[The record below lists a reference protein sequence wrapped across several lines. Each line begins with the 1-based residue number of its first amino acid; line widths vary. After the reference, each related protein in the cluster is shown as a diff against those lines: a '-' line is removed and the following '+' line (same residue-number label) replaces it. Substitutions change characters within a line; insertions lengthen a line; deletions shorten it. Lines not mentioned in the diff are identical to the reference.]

1 MKRIERTEYLNKLI
15 AFKDKSLIK
24 VITGIRRCGKSTIM
38 EIYRDWL
45 KRQGVS
51 ADQIIYLNFEDYD
64 FYELRNPHNLY
75 AYIKPLIHQ
84 DKMTYI
90 FFDEIQHVED
100 FPDIINSLNLKPT
113 VDLYIT
119 GSNAYMLSSEI
130 ATLLSGRYVEIAMLP
145 LSFREYVEGI
155 GGTDNL
161 PKAYTDYITR
171 SSFPYTLELDTPAEI
186 SDYLNGVY
194 NTIVVKDIMSRKKL
208 PDVMMLESVIRFTA
222 DNIGNILSTKRI
234 ANIMTADG
242 RKIDQK
248 TVERYLTALCETFFV
263 YETKRYNIKGK
274 QLLKTL
280 GKYYLVDIGL
290 RRMLLGSR
298 SFDAGRILENIVY
311 LELLHRQQKVYIG
324 KMDNLEVDFVAIDE
338 NNITYYQVAAT
349 VRDETTLKREL
360 ASLQQINDQY
370 PKYILTLD
378 EEFALRLN
386 LLDSINCSC
395 LQEKTQLGKL
405 VKEIMIDKYQLIL
418 TRKHWIETNHL
429 MLYFEAVDY
438 GNVYDFLDKTLSNTK

>member
-1 MKRIERTEYLNKLI
+1 MKRIERASYLNKLI
-15 AFKDKSLIK
+15 AFKDKNLIK

-45 KRQGVS
+45 KEQGVS
-51 ADQIIYLNFEDYD
+51 SDQIVYLNFEDYD
-64 FYELRNPHNLY
+64 NFELRNPKNLY
-75 AYIKPLIHQ
+75 AYIKPLLIE
-84 DKMTYI
+84 DKMNYL
-90 FFDEIQHVED
+90 FFDEIQHVQD
-100 FPDIINSLNLKPT
+100 FPDIINSLNLKPN
-113 VDLYIT
+113 VDIYIT

-130 ATLLSGRYVEIAMLP
+130 ATLLSGRYIEIAMQP
-145 LSFREYVEGI
+145 LSFKEYVD
-155 GGTDNL
+155 GTGEYDNL
-161 PKAYTDYITR
+161 QKAYNDYITR
-171 SSFPYTLELDTPAEI
+171 SSFPYTLELNTNSEV
-186 SDYLNGVY
+186 SDYLTGLY
-194 NTIVVKDIMSRKKL
+194 NTIVVKDIMSRKRL

-234 ANIMTADG
+234 ADIMTADG

-248 TVERYLTALCETFFV
+248 TVERYLNSLCETFFV
-263 YETKRYNIKGK
+263 YEAKRYNIKGR

-311 LELLHRQQKVYIG
+311 MELLHRQKKVYVG
-324 KMDNLEVDFVAIDE
+324 KNDNLEVDFVAIDE

-378 EEFALRLN
+378 DDPVADYDGIKRINALKWMMG
-386 LLDSINCSC
+386 
-395 LQEKTQLGKL
+395 E
-405 VKEIMIDKYQLIL
+405 
-418 TRKHWIETNHL
+418 
-429 MLYFEAVDY
+429 
-438 GNVYDFLDKTLSNTK
+438 YD

>member
-1 MKRIERTEYLNKLI
+1 MKRIERQTYLQKLI
-15 AFKDKSLIK
+15 SFKDKKLIK

-45 KRQGVS
+45 LAHSVGRE
-51 ADQIIYLNFEDYD
+51 QIVYLNFEDYD
-64 FYELRNPHNLY
+64 FFELRDPRKLY
-75 AYIKPLIHQ
+75 EYIKPMILQ

-90 FFDEIQHVED
+90 FFDEIQHVAD
-100 FPDIINSLNLKPT
+100 FPDIVNSLNLKPT
-113 VDLYIT
+113 VDLYVT

-145 LSFREYVEGI
+145 LSFKEYVEGI
-155 GGTDNL
+155 DGKENL
-161 PKAYTDYITR
+161 QKAYMEYVSK
-171 SSFPYTLELDTPAEI
+171 SSFPYTLELDTASEV
-186 SDYLNGVY
+186 SDYLNAVY
-194 NTIVVKDIMSRKKL
+194 NTIVIKDIMSRKKI
-208 PDVMMLESVIRFTA
+208 PDVMMLESVIRFAA

-234 ANIMTADG
+234 ADLMTADG

-248 TVERYLTALCETFFV
+248 AVEKYLSTLCESFFL
-263 YETKRYNIKGK
+263 YEVKRYNIKGK

-311 LELLHRQQKVYIG
+311 LELLHRQKKVYIG

-338 NNITYYQVAAT
+338 GGIAYYQVAAT
-349 VRDETTLKREL
+349 VRDENTLKREL
-360 ASLQQINDQY
+360 ASLQQIKDQY

-378 EEFALRLN
+378 EDPMADYDGIKRVNAL
-386 LLDSINCSC
+386 
-395 LQEKTQLGKL
+395 K
-405 VKEIMIDKYQLIL
+405 
-418 TRKHWIETNHL
+418 WL
-429 MLYFEAVDY
+429 MEEV
-438 GNVYDFLDKTLSNTK
+438 

>member
-1 MKRIERTEYLNKLI
+1 MKRIERTAYLNKLI
-15 AFKDKSLIK
+15 AFKDKNLIK

-45 KRQGVS
+45 LAHGVT
-51 ADQIIYLNFEDYD
+51 DNQIVYLNFEDYD
-64 FYELRNPHNLY
+64 YYELRNPRKLY
-75 AYIKPLIHQ
+75 EYIKPLILK
-84 DKMTYI
+84 DRMTYM

-113 VDLYIT
+113 VDIYVT

-145 LSFREYVEGI
+145 LSFKEYVVATEA
-155 GGTDNL
+155 TDNIS
-161 PKAYTDYITR
+161 KAYTEYITR
-171 SSFPYTLELDTPAEI
+171 SSFPYSLELDTPSEV

-194 NTIVVKDIMSRKKL
+194 STIVVKDIMSRKRL

-234 ANIMTADG
+234 ADIMTADG

-248 TVERYLTALCETFFV
+248 MVERYLSALCETFFV
-263 YETKRYNIKGK
+263 YEAKRYNIKGK

-280 GKYYLVDIGL
+280 GKYYLVDLGL

-311 LELLHRQQKVYIG
+311 LELLHRQKKVYIG
-324 KMDNLEVDFVAIDE
+324 KVDDQEVDFVAIDADG
-338 NNITYYQVAAT
+338 ITYYQVAAT
-349 VRDETTLKREL
+349 VRDEKTLKREL
-360 ASLQQINDQY
+360 ASLQQIKDQY
-370 PKYILTLD
+370 PKIILTLD
-378 EEFALRLN
+378 DDPTADYDGIKRVNAL
-386 LLDSINCSC
+386 
-395 LQEKTQLGKL
+395 EWMMG
-405 VKEIMIDKYQLIL
+405 
-418 TRKHWIETNHL
+418 
-429 MLYFEAVDY
+429 EA
-438 GNVYDFLDKTLSNTK
+438 

>member
-1 MKRIERTEYLNKLI
+1 MNKLI
-15 AFKDKSLIK
+15 AFKDKNLIK

-45 KRQGVS
+45 KEQGVS
-51 ADQIIYLNFEDYD
+51 NNQIVYLNFEDYD
-64 FYELRNPHNLY
+64 NFELRNPKNLY
-75 AYIKPLIHQ
+75 AYIKPLLIE
-84 DKMTYI
+84 DKMNYL
-90 FFDEIQHVED
+90 FFDEIQHVQD
-100 FPDIINSLNLKPT
+100 FPDIINSLNLKPN
-113 VDLYIT
+113 VDIYIT

-130 ATLLSGRYVEIAMLP
+130 ATLLSGRYIEIAMQP
-145 LSFREYVEGI
+145 LSFKEYVD
-155 GGTDNL
+155 GTGEYDNL
-161 PKAYTDYITR
+161 QKAYNDYITR
-171 SSFPYTLELDTPAEI
+171 SSFPYTLELNTNSEV
-186 SDYLNGVY
+186 SDYLTGLY
-194 NTIVVKDIMSRKKL
+194 NTIVVKDIMSRKRL

-234 ANIMTADG
+234 ADIMTADG

-248 TVERYLTALCETFFV
+248 TVERYLNSLCETFFV
-263 YETKRYNIKGK
+263 YEAKRYNIKGR

-311 LELLHRQQKVYIG
+311 LELLHRQKKVYVG
-324 KMDNLEVDFVAIDE
+324 KNDNLEVDFVAIDE

-349 VRDETTLKREL
+349 VRDESTLKREL

-378 EEFALRLN
+378 DDPVADYDGIKRINALKWMMG
-386 LLDSINCSC
+386 
-395 LQEKTQLGKL
+395 E
-405 VKEIMIDKYQLIL
+405 
-418 TRKHWIETNHL
+418 
-429 MLYFEAVDY
+429 
-438 GNVYDFLDKTLSNTK
+438 YD